1 LLARLDGLL
10 FNPMLLSLPDTITL
24 CNAHCDQ
31 GQRIVLTN
39 GVFDLLHVGHVDY
52 LEKARALGDALIVG
66 VNSDASAH
74 QLKREGRPFVPAAE
88 RAQLVAALRCV
99 DAAVIFEDFTAD
111 NLIRALRPNIYV
123 KGGDYTEATLPEAE
137 SARAVRAEIKLIE
150 YLPNHSTTALIEK
163 ILSTKP

>member
-1 LLARLDGLL
+1 
-10 FNPMLLSLPDTITL
+10 MLLSLPDAIVL
-24 CNAHCDQ
+24 CNSLRER

-39 GVFDLLHVGHVDY
+39 GVFDLLHIGHVDY
-52 LEKARALGDALIVG
+52 LEKARALGDALIAG

-74 QLKREGRPFVPAAE
+74 QLKREGRPFVPAGE

-111 NLIRALRPNIYV
+111 NLIRALRPHIYV

-137 SARAVRAEIKLIE
+137 SARAVGAEIKFIE
-150 YLPNHSTTALIEK
+150 YLPGHSTTALIEK
-163 ILSTKP
+163 ILHTNPKGL

>member
-1 LLARLDGLL
+1 
-10 FNPMLLSLPDTITL
+10 MLLSLPDTITL
-24 CNAHCDQ
+24 CDTSRNE
-31 GQRIVLTN
+31 GQRIVLAN

-52 LEKARALGDALIVG
+52 LEKAKALGNVLIAG

-74 QLKREGRPFVPAAE
+74 QVKREGRPFVPAGE

-111 NLIRALRPNIYV
+111 NLIRALRPHIYV

-137 SARAVRAEIKLIE
+137 SARAVGAEIKFIE